1 MKKMMENE
9 MSYKKDDVVSVIT
22 NAGEYVGK
30 FKSEGDSTFAITK
43 PRMLISGE
51 GGVGFARG
59 ICVTGNEDAAEIT
72 FQKTGVVFTT
82 PTSDVVEKA
91 YVESTTS
98 IVLDA
103 GGIQV

>member
-1 MKKMMENE
+1 
-9 MSYKKDDVVSVIT
+9 MSYSKDDVVSVIT

-30 FKSEGDSTFAITK
+30 FKSEGDSTFTITK

-59 ICVTGNEDAAEIT
+59 ICVTGEEDAAEIT

-82 PTSDVVEKA
+82 PTSAVVEKA

-98 IVLDA
+98 IVLDG

>member
-1 MKKMMENE
+1 

-30 FKSEGDSTFAITK
+30 FKDEGDSTFTVTK

-51 GGVGFARG
+51 QGVGFARG
-59 ICVTGNEDAAEIT
+59 ICVTGKEDAESLT
-72 FQKTGVVFTT
+72 FQKTGIVFTT
-82 PTSDVVEKA
+82 ATSDVVEKA

-98 IVLDA
+98 IVLDS
-103 GGIQV
+103 GGIQA

>member
-1 MKKMMENE
+1 

-30 FKSEGDSTFAITK
+30 FKSEGDSTFTITK

-51 GGVGFARG
+51 QGVGFARG
-59 ICVTGNEDAAEIT
+59 VCVTGKEDAAELV
-72 FQKTGVVFTT
+72 FQKTGIVFTT
-82 PTSDVVEKA
+82 ATSDVVAKA

-98 IVLDA
+98 IVLDG

>member
-1 MKKMMENE
+1 
-9 MSYKKDDVVSVIT
+9 MSYKKGDVVSVIT

-30 FKSEGDSTFAITK
+30 FKDEGDSTFTVTK
-43 PRMLISGE
+43 PRMLIQGG

-59 ICVTGNEDAAEIT
+59 ICVTGKEDAAEIT

-98 IVLDA
+98 IVLDN

>member
-1 MKKMMENE
+1 MENS

-30 FKSEGDSTFAITK
+30 FKSEGDATFAITK

-59 ICVTGNEDAAEIT
+59 ICVTGKDDTESLT
-72 FQKTGVVFTT
+72 FQKSGIVFTT
-82 PTSDVVEKA
+82 ETSEVVQKA
-91 YVESTTS
+91 FVEATTG
-98 IVLDA
+98 IVLDS
-103 GGIQV
+103 GGIQA

>member
-1 MKKMMENE
+1 

-30 FKSEGDSTFAITK
+30 FKSEGDSTFIITK

-59 ICVTGNEDAAEIT
+59 ICVTGEEDAAEIT

-82 PTSDVVEKA
+82 PTSAVVEKA

-98 IVLDA
+98 IVLDG